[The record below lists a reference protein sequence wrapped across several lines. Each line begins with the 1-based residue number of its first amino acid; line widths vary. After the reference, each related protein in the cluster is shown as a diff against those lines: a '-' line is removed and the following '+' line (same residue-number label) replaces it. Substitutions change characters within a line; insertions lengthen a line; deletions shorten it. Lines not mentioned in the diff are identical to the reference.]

1 MVKAQIHAGGRGK
14 GTFSDGFQ
22 GGARLAANKQE
33 AKEAAEKMLG
43 NTLVTKQ
50 TGPEG
55 KQVNTVYFTEAS
67 SITKEYYLAIL
78 MDRATSQ
85 PVIIASTEG
94 GVDIETVAEETPEK
108 IIKINIDP
116 LLGVQPYQAR
126 QVAFGLGFDG
136 DQVKQMIKLLG
147 GLLMMSSGKRTAR
160 WLKSTP

>member
-1 MVKAQIHAGGRGK
+1 
-14 GTFSDGFQ
+14 
-22 GGARLAANKQE
+22 
-33 AKEAAEKMLG
+33 MLG

-50 TGPEG
+50 TGSEG

-126 QVAFGLGFDG
+126 KVAFGLGFDG
-136 DQVKQMIKLLG
+136 DQVK
-147 GLLMMSSGKRTAR
+147 
-160 WLKSTP
+160 